1 MLCVGCAAQR
11 ELIGQIVRT
20 PVFMSLIRIGKAG
33 AVPYGIGA
41 AGMLRRRAGA

>member
-11 ELIGQIVRT
+11 GLIGRIIRA

-33 AVPYGIGA
+33 AVSCGIGA

>member
-11 ELIGQIVRT
+11 GAISQIVRA
-20 PVFMSLIRIGKAG
+20 PVFMSLIRIRKAG
-33 AVPYGIGA
+33 DVAYEIGA